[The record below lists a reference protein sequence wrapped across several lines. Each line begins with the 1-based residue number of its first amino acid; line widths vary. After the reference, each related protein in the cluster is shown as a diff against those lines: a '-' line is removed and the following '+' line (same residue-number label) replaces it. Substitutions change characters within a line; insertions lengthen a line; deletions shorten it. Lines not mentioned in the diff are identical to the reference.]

1 MAELTKR
8 HNLAES
14 LVCSWDTSDNWI
26 LMKNL
31 WGYER
36 QQRMVLY
43 I

>member
-1 MAELTKR
+1 MLTKR
-8 HNLAES
+8 HNLAEN
-14 LVCSWDTSDNWI
+14 LPCSWDKSDNWF